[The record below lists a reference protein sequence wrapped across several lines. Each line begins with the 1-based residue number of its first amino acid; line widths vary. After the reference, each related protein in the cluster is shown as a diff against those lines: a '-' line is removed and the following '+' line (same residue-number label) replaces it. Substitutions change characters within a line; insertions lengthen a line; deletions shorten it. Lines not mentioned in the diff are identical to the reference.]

1 MTSCTLSLAHG
12 AVPRDTFLD
21 ILAVFT
27 SSKYCVNVL
36 RWMHLSSSCLFAYLP
51 SALKGQD
58 GKPNF
63 GAFFACLRA
72 LLHRNQ
78 DIHFLSAVITGL
90 QDAPW
95 CGLIPNKVFLSYIAC
110 FSFLD
115 PKSDSFPTI
124 PPDFKG
130 HISDLCG

>member
-1 MTSCTLSLAHG
+1 MD
-12 AVPRDTFLD
+12 V
-21 ILAVFT
+21 LAVFT
-27 SSKYCVNVL
+27 SGKYCVNVL

-51 SALKGQD
+51 SALTGQE
-58 GKPNF
+58 GNPSF
-63 GAFFACLRA
+63 GDFFACPRA
-72 LLHRNQ
+72 LLQMNQ

-95 CGLIPNKVFLSYIAC
+95 CGLIPNKVFLSYIAYL
-110 FSFLD
+110 SFLD

-124 PPDFKG
+124 PPDFTG